1 MSGFKLYNNID
12 VLANASYSIPVADLE
27 SSFEEGYRCVG
38 NAGTGDFD
46 LTVTGTPILN
56 MQVFL
61 LWEATTTGAVTIL
74 GTIMPGKFNSQKVLI
89 TCTYDGIAWQVH
101 FDVDSNSTG
110 VIENTDIAANA
121 NIDRTKLAS
130 GTNDHIVIND
140 GSGVMSSEATL
151 AASRG
156 GLATDASAFT
166 GVVKASTGTF
176 SAASIVNSDISAS
189 ADISFSK
196 LAALTSG
203 NILVGNGSN
212 TPTSVTL
219 SGDATLANTGAL
231 TIANNAVTTAKIA
244 DSQITEA
251 KLDSALQS
259 KVNGSAIFSFDVTIP
274 SSEVLTLGTI
284 PVTLV
289 AAQGANK
296 IIVPVSIV
304 GQLIY
309 NTTPYAT
316 EDEIDIYNGGT
327 RHVWSLPSSNGFL
340 FGTVSKVVN
349 GLPLLVT
356 GATDTQYVAN
366 QPLTIFMVGGNPTA
380 GDSNIRII
388 GTYRVIT
395 L

>member
-1 MSGFKLYNNID
+1 MFKLYNNFDITSSP
-12 VLANASYSIPVADLE
+12 ASISVDDILE
-27 SSFEEGYRCVG
+27 TIQGYRCIG
-38 NAGTGDFD
+38 DAGSNDFT
-46 LTVTGTPILN
+46 LSVTGTPILN
-56 MQVFL
+56 MQVFI
-61 LWEATTTGAVTIL
+61 LWEAQTTGTVTIL
-74 GTIMPGKFNSQKVLI
+74 GTAMPSTIKDKKVLI
-89 TCTYDGIAWQVH
+89 TCTYNGAAWQIH
-101 FDVDSNSTG
+101 FDVDANSAG
-110 VIENTDIAANA
+110 VIENSNISATA

-130 GTNDHIVIND
+130 GSNNHIVINN

-151 AASRG
+151 SAIRG

-274 SSEVLTLGTI
+274 SSEVLTLGTT

-316 EDEIDIYNGGT
+316 EDEIDIYNGGAK
-327 RHVWSLPSSNGFL
+327 HVWTLPSGNGFL
-340 FGTVSKVVN
+340 FGTTSKVVN
-349 GLPLLVT
+349 GVPIMTT
-356 GATDTQYVAN
+356 GATETQYVAN
-366 QPLTIFMVGGNPTA
+366 QPLTIFMAGGDPTA
-380 GDSNIRII
+380 GDSDIRIF